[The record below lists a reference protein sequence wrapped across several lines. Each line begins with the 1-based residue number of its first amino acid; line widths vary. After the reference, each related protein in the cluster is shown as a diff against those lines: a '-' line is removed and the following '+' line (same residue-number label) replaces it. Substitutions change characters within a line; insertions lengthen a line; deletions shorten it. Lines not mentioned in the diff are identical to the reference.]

1 MTDKIEIIDKKEI
14 ILLDQIDR
22 EKVKSQIYE
31 VRGLRVMLDSDIAAY
46 FGVETAALN
55 RAMKRNIKRFPPK
68 FCFQISREEYHEI
81 LRCQFGIL
89 ELEQGKY
96 SKYLPY
102 VYTEHGLSML
112 TSVLHTDRAIEAS
125 ILIMEVFV
133 EVAHYIL
140 QNTPLLPYEELKL
153 LQNKQEK
160 LSDKIQD
167 IEENMV
173 KKDELSDFM
182 KLFDTGIK
190 NEEILILDGEP
201 FKADFAYQK
210 IYGTAEHSIIVIDDY
225 LGLKTLRHLASAKSG
240 VQITIISDNKGKNPL
255 KLTEYNDFL
264 KEYPDVKI
272 NFIVSLGRVHD
283 RYIAIDFGREN
294 EKLYHCGASSK
305 DAGHRITTILEIKG
319 IADYRTTLESLLS
332 NRELKLNL

>member
-1 MTDKIEIIDKKEI
+1 MSKQLEIISKNEPT
-14 ILLDQIDR
+14 ILNKIDR

-31 VRGLRVMLDSDIAAY
+31 IRGLRVMLDSDIAAY

-81 LRCQFGIL
+81 LRCQIGIL

-112 TSVLHTDRAIEAS
+112 TSVLHTDSAIEAS

-167 IEENMV
+167 IEKNMV
-173 KKDELSDFM
+173 KKDELSDFI
-182 KLFDTGIK
+182 KLFDTGIR

-210 IYGTAEHSIIVIDDY
+210 IYGTAEKNIIVIDDY
-225 LGLKTLRHLASAKSG
+225 LGLKTLHHLASAKKG
-240 VQITIISDNKGKNPL
+240 VRITIISDNKGKNPL
-255 KLTEYNDFL
+255 KITEYNDFL
-264 KEYPDVKI
+264 KEYPNTNIK
-272 NFIVSLGRVHD
+272 FIASSGRIHD
-283 RYIAIDFGREN
+283 RYIVIDFRTEN
-294 EKLYHCGASSK
+294 ERLYHCGASSK

-319 IADYRTTLESLLS
+319 IANYKNTLESLLL
-332 NRELKLNL
+332 NRELKLN

>member
-14 ILLDQIDR
+14 ILLDQIDK

-31 VRGLRVMLDSDIAAY
+31 IRGMRIMLDSDIAAY

-81 LRCQFGIL
+81 LRCQLGIL

-160 LSDKIQD
+160 LSDKIQN
-167 IEENMV
+167 IEKNMV

-182 KLFDTGIK
+182 KLFDTGIR

-210 IYGTAEHSIIVIDDY
+210 IYGTAEKSIIVIDDY
-225 LGLKTLRHLASAKSG
+225 LGLKTLHHLAGAKNG

-264 KEYPDVKI
+264 KEYPNVKI
-272 NFIVSLGRVHD
+272 NFIVSLGRIHD
-283 RYIAIDFGREN
+283 RYIALDFGTKN

-319 IADYRTTLESLLS
+319 IADYKTTLESLLS
-332 NRELKLNL
+332 NRELKLKL

>member
-1 MTDKIEIIDKKEI
+1 MPKRLEIINKNEVS
-14 ILLDQIDR
+14 ILEQIDR

-81 LRCQFGIL
+81 LRCQIGIL

-133 EVAHYIL
+133 EVAHHIL
-140 QNTPLLPYEELKL
+140 QNTQLLPYEELRL
-153 LQNKQEK
+153 LQNRQEK

-173 KKDELSDFM
+173 KKGELSDFI
-182 KLFDTGIK
+182 KLFDTGIR
-190 NEEILILDGEP
+190 NDEILILDGEP
-201 FKADFAYQK
+201 FKADLAYQK
-210 IYGTAEHSIIVIDDY
+210 IYGTAEKSVIVIDDY
-225 LGLKTLRHLASAKSG
+225 LGLKTLHHLASAKCG
-240 VQITIISDNKGKNPL
+240 IQITIISDNKGKNQL
-255 KLTEYNDFL
+255 KLTDYNDFL
-264 KEYPDVKI
+264 KEYPYVKI
-272 NFIVSLGRVHD
+272 KFIASLGRIHD
-283 RYIAIDFGREN
+283 RYIAIDFGTNN
-294 EKLYHCGASSK
+294 ERLYHCGASSK
-305 DAGHRITTILEIKG
+305 DAGRRITTITEIKG
-319 IADYRTTLESLLS
+319 LADYKNTLGSLLL
-332 NRELKLNL
+332 NRELKLN

>member
-1 MTDKIEIIDKKEI
+1 MSKQLEIISKNEVTILDK
-14 ILLDQIDR
+14 IDR

-46 FGVETAALN
+46 FGVTTGNLN
-55 RAMKRNIKRFPPK
+55 KAMKRNIKRFPPK
-68 FCFQISREEYHEI
+68 FCFMLTKEEYREI
-81 LRCQFGIL
+81 LRFQTGIL

-153 LQNKQEK
+153 LQSKQEK

-182 KLFDTGIK
+182 KLFDTGIR
-190 NEEILILDGEP
+190 NDEILILDGEP
-201 FKADFAYQK
+201 FKADLAYQK
-210 IYGTAEHSIIVIDDY
+210 IYGIAEDNIIVIDDY
-225 LGLKTLRHLASAKSG
+225 LGLKTLRHLTSAKSG
-240 VQITIISDNKGKNPL
+240 IQITIISDNKGKNPL
-255 KLTEYNDFL
+255 KLADYDDFL
-264 KEYPDVKI
+264 KEYPDIKI
-272 NFIVSLGRVHD
+272 KFIASYGRIHD
-283 RYIAIDFGREN
+283 RYIAVDFGTEN
-294 EKLYHCGASSK
+294 EMLYHCGASSK
-305 DAGHRITTILEIKG
+305 DAGRKITTITEIKG
-319 IADYRTTLESLLS
+319 IADYKNTLESLLL
-332 NRELKLNL
+332 NRELKLN

>member
-14 ILLDQIDR
+14 ILLDQIDK

-31 VRGLRVMLDSDIAAY
+31 IRGMRVMLDRDIAAY
-46 FGVETAALN
+46 FGVTTGNLN
-55 RAMKRNIKRFPPK
+55 KAMKRNIKRFPPK
-68 FCFQISREEYHEI
+68 FCFMLTKEEYREI
-81 LRCQFGIL
+81 LRFQTGIL

-167 IEENMV
+167 IEKNMV
-173 KKDELSDFM
+173 KKNELSDFM
-182 KLFDTGIK
+182 KLFDTGIR

-283 RYIAIDFGREN
+283 RYIALDFGTKN
-294 EKLYHCGASSK
+294 ERLYHCGASSK

-332 NRELKLNL
+332 NRELKLKL

>member
-1 MTDKIEIIDKKEI
+1 MSKQLEIISKNEPT
-14 ILLDQIDR
+14 ILNKINR

-31 VRGLRVMLDSDIAAY
+31 IRGLRVMLDSDIAAY

-81 LRCQFGIL
+81 LRCQIGIL

-167 IEENMV
+167 IEKNMV

-182 KLFDTGIK
+182 KLFDTGIR
-190 NEEILILDGEP
+190 NDEILILDGEP

-240 VQITIISDNKGKNPL
+240 IQITIISDNKGKNPL

-272 NFIVSLGRVHD
+272 NFIASLGRIHD

-305 DAGHRITTILEIKG
+305 DAGRKITTILEIKG

>member
-1 MTDKIEIIDKKEI
+1 M
-14 ILLDQIDR
+14 
-22 EKVKSQIYE
+22 
-31 VRGLRVMLDSDIAAY
+31 
-46 FGVETAALN
+46 
-55 RAMKRNIKRFPPK
+55 
-68 FCFQISREEYHEI
+68 
-81 LRCQFGIL
+81 
-89 ELEQGKY
+89 
-96 SKYLPY
+96 PY

-140 QNTPLLPYEELKL
+140 QNTPLLPYEDLKL

-167 IEENMV
+167 IEKNMV

-182 KLFDTGIK
+182 KLFDTGIR

-240 VQITIISDNKGKNPL
+240 IQITIISDNKGKNPL

-272 NFIVSLGRVHD
+272 NFIASLGRIHD

-305 DAGHRITTILEIKG
+305 DAGRKITTILEIKG

>member
-1 MTDKIEIIDKKEI
+1 MTDKVEIIEKSELVVFKEI
-14 ILLDQIDR
+14 DK

-55 RAMKRNIKRFPPK
+55 RAMKRNIKRFPQK

-153 LQNKQEK
+153 LQNRQEK

-167 IEENMV
+167 IEKNMV
-173 KKDELSDFM
+173 KKDELSDFI
-182 KLFDTGIK
+182 KLFDTEIR

-210 IYGTAEHSIIVIDDY
+210 IYGTAEKSIIVIDDY
-225 LGLKTLRHLASAKSG
+225 LGLKTLHHLASAKSG

-255 KLTEYNDFL
+255 KLTDYNDFL

-272 NFIVSLGRVHD
+272 NFIASLGRIHD
-283 RYIAIDFGREN
+283 RYIAIDFGTEN

-305 DAGHRITTILEIKG
+305 DAGHKITTILEIKG
-319 IADYRTTLESLLS
+319 ITDYKTTLESLLS

>member
-14 ILLDQIDR
+14 ILLDQIDK

-31 VRGLRVMLDSDIAAY
+31 IRGMRVMLDRDIAAY

-81 LRCQFGIL
+81 LRCQIGIL

-167 IEENMV
+167 IEKNMV
-173 KKDELSDFM
+173 KKDELSDFI
-182 KLFDTGIK
+182 KLFDTGIR

-210 IYGTAEHSIIVIDDY
+210 IYGTAEKNIIVIDDY
-225 LGLKTLRHLASAKSG
+225 LGLKTLHHLASAKKG
-240 VQITIISDNKGKNPL
+240 VRITIISDNKGKNPL
-255 KLTEYNDFL
+255 KITECNDFL
-264 KEYPDVKI
+264 KEYPNTNIK
-272 NFIVSLGRVHD
+272 FIASSGRIHD
-283 RYIAIDFGREN
+283 RYIVIDFRTEN
-294 EKLYHCGASSK
+294 ERLYHCGASSK
-305 DAGHRITTILEIKG
+305 DAGHRIKTILEIKG
-319 IADYRTTLESLLS
+319 IANYKNTLESLLL
-332 NRELKLNL
+332 NRELKLN

>member
-14 ILLDQIDR
+14 ILLDQIDK

-140 QNTPLLPYEELKL
+140 QNTPLLPYEDLKL

-167 IEENMV
+167 IEKNMV

-182 KLFDTGIK
+182 KLFDTGIR

-240 VQITIISDNKGKNPL
+240 IQITIISDNKGKNPL

-272 NFIVSLGRVHD
+272 NFIASLGRIHD

-305 DAGHRITTILEIKG
+305 DAGRRITTILEIKG

>member
-55 RAMKRNIKRFPPK
+55 RAMKRNIKRFPTK

-319 IADYRTTLESLLS
+319 IADYKTTLESLLS
-332 NRELKLNL
+332 NRELKLKL

>member
-1 MTDKIEIIDKKEI
+1 MSKQLEIINKNKVT
-14 ILLDQIDR
+14 ILEQIDR

-31 VRGLRVMLDSDIAAY
+31 IRGLRVMLDSDIAAY

-133 EVAHYIL
+133 E
-140 QNTPLLPYEELKL
+140 
-153 LQNKQEK
+153 
-160 LSDKIQD
+160 
-167 IEENMV
+167 
-173 KKDELSDFM
+173 
-182 KLFDTGIK
+182 
-190 NEEILILDGEP
+190 
-201 FKADFAYQK
+201 
-210 IYGTAEHSIIVIDDY
+210 
-225 LGLKTLRHLASAKSG
+225 
-240 VQITIISDNKGKNPL
+240 PL
-255 KLTEYNDFL
+255 KLSEYNDFL
-264 KEYPDVKI
+264 KEYPDTNIK
-272 NFIVSLGRVHD
+272 FITSSGRVHD
-283 RYIAIDFGREN
+283 RYIAVDFGTEN
-294 EKLYHCGASSK
+294 ERLYHCGASSK

-319 IADYRTTLESLLS
+319 IADYKNTLESLLL
-332 NRELKLNL
+332 NKELKLN

>member
-1 MTDKIEIIDKKEI
+1 MSKQLEIIDKKEI
-14 ILLDQIDR
+14 ILLDQIDK

-31 VRGLRVMLDSDIAAY
+31 IRGMRVMLDSDIAAY

-81 LRCQFGIL
+81 LRCQLGIL

-160 LSDKIQD
+160 L
-167 IEENMV
+167 
-173 KKDELSDFM
+173 
-182 KLFDTGIK
+182 
-190 NEEILILDGEP
+190 
-201 FKADFAYQK
+201 
-210 IYGTAEHSIIVIDDY
+210 
-225 LGLKTLRHLASAKSG
+225 
-240 VQITIISDNKGKNPL
+240 
-255 KLTEYNDFL
+255 
-264 KEYPDVKI
+264 
-272 NFIVSLGRVHD
+272 
-283 RYIAIDFGREN
+283 
-294 EKLYHCGASSK
+294 YHCGASSK

-319 IADYRTTLESLLS
+319 ITDYRTTLESLLS